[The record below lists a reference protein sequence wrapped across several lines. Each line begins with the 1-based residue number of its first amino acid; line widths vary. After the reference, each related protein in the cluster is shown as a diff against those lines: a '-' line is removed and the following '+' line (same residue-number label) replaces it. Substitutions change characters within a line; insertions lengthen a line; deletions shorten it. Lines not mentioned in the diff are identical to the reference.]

1 MLGSKK
7 VLLSTVLAAAALTAA
22 LGGSAQ
28 ASAKNPKLHARPH
41 SVMVNT
47 TTNLKGSGFPAN
59 TTIQLRE
66 CGHTF
71 WLAPS
76 YPCLEDNGVS
86 VTTDAKG
93 RFQTAF
99 EVGLCPEGE
108 ATKKPTQRVCYV
120 GELVTEEDTG
130 SLVGAARLIVT
141 YP

>member
-7 VLLSTVLAAAALTAA
+7 VLVSIVLAAAALTAA
-22 LGGSAQ
+22 LGGSAL
-28 ASAKNPKLHARPH
+28 ASATSPKIHARPH

-66 CGHTF
+66 CGNTF

-99 EVGLCPEGE
+99 KVELCPEGE
-108 ATKKPTQRVCYV
+108 ATKKPTRRVCYV
-120 GELVTEEDTG
+120 GELVTEEDSG